1 MNEQTIFH
9 RALGFAGWGAL
20 LTGLLVI
27 GGCGGGTLSYR
38 ASATTT
44 TTAPQPQ
51 MVQVSPGVWAVA
63 EYDQP
68 VFYSNDAYWRYE
80 NGYWY
85 RSSYLGGWTAVSVDV
100 VPRPVVVI
108 DRPARYRRYR
118 ARSGVRVRRVPPGHV
133 RVRARPPARRA
144 QPQRR
149 IERRRDRQD
158 RRIERR
164 RDRQDRRI
172 ERRRGRRDVVVRPR

>member
-1 MNEQTIFH
+1 MLGMTDRTMSQ
-9 RALGFAGWGAL
+9 RALRVAATAAFSCAL
-20 LTGLLVI
+20 LSVA
-27 GGCGGGTLSYR
+27 GCAGSVGYT
-38 ASATTT
+38 ATVSAP
-44 TTAPQPQ
+44 APQL
-51 MVQVSPGVWAVA
+51 VEVKPGVWVVA
-63 EYDQP
+63 DYDQP
-68 VFYSNDAYWRYE
+68 VFYANDVYWRYD
-80 NGYWY
+80 NGVWY